1 MCVKYLHREDFH
13 MKKETQKFEY
23 VSTFAF
29 AVLVALF
36 VFAVFTNA
44 LIMLSPTLESLGF
57 PAAGTIGM
65 LFNYS
70 SNVGHSMKMLAQ
82 VLCNLVAYVFI
93 LAAVVIFVLSFVLI
107 KHNKKVRNKCAI
119 LGCALLVPALF
130 GCTGGV
136 IDFFAHGFV
145 VLNTHKAI
153 DTALIMG
160 GMICTLILDVVFLA
174 LAIIC
179 LVNGIGTAVK
189 VNKGEIQPEPE
200 EEKGEREE
208 TAEEKAAREEKE
220 AADRVELLK
229 NVREIVREELDKL
242 DRVVIAKE
250 VRTVVQ
256 KPEPKPEPKPA
267 PAPVEEEEEGKKLS
281 IQRIPFAEKI
291 VKADKDL
298 QDKYNELKSEL
309 LAYGASSRV
318 SIAGDTFRLHRKAYV
333 KITIVGKTLKVYYAL
348 DPKDYVDSPIPVADA
363 SDKVA
368 YEEVPALLKVKSNL
382 SLKRA
387 KELAEVAFAKDG
399 IKREEDAKPHNWVK
413 DIRAELRAK

>member
-1 MCVKYLHREDFH
+1 

-70 SNVGHSMKMLAQ
+70 SNVGHAMKMLAQ
-82 VLCNLVAYVFI
+82 VLCNLVAYAFI
-93 LAAVVIFVLSFVLI
+93 LAAIVITVLSFVLI
-107 KHNKKVRNKCAI
+107 KHNKKVRNKCAL
-119 LGCALLVPALF
+119 LGCALLVPAVL

-145 VLNTHKAI
+145 VLNTHKAL
-153 DTALIMG
+153 DTALIMA
-160 GMICTLILDVVFLA
+160 GMVCTLILDVVFLV
-174 LAIIC
+174 LAILC

-200 EEKGEREE
+200 EEKGAQEE
-208 TAEEKAAREEKE
+208 SVEEKAAREEKE

-256 KPEPKPEPKPA
+256 EQPKPEPKPA
-267 PAPVEEEEEGKKLS
+267 PAPVEEEEDEAKKLS

-298 QDKYNELKSEL
+298 QEKYNELKSEL

-348 DPKDYVDSPIPVADA
+348 DPKEFVDSPIPVADA

-387 KELAEVAFAKDG
+387 KELAELAFAKDG
-399 IKREEDAKPHNWVK
+399 VKREEDAKPHNWVRE
-413 DIRAELRAK
+413 IRADLKAKKE